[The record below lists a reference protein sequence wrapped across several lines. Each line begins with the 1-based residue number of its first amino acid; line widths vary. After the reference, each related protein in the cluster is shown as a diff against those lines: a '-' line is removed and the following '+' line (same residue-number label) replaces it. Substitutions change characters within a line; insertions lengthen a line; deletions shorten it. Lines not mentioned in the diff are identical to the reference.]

1 MHPKLASHPFWL
13 VGFRPFFSLACLAG
27 FALPLLWILLF
38 VGWIPAS
45 MQSFSSMQW
54 HAHEMFFGF
63 GWAVIGGFLLTATK
77 NWVQI
82 RGFHGYAL
90 MALSVAWLLE
100 RFGMWFE
107 AKLPWLVFV
116 VSNNLFLVS
125 IVAMLAWTLIR
136 HRKTDSYRDNYFFLL
151 VLPMFLAAKYLMLN
165 AEYFSLGVSMAIGL
179 FRMAFLIMLERTLT
193 QFMKS
198 AFQVELLRNS
208 SLDKS
213 IKLLGVVMVFEQ
225 LLPSSVSTLTAL
237 VLAVLL
243 SFRFAFWKPH
253 LAMRRIDIGVMYLG
267 YLFIVT
273 QLLMLAAR
281 QFVEPELIG
290 GVVTHVFTFGVMG
303 LIIPGM
309 LIRISKGHTGRKVSF
324 DVGDKAVLWMMI
336 LAFVSRLIA
345 PQFFPANYLHWVTLA
360 AIAWSSAF
368 AILGWRYIPYLMQP
382 RVDGKEH

>member
-1 MHPKLASHPFWL
+1 
-13 VGFRPFFSLACLAG
+13 
-27 FALPLLWILLF
+27 
-38 VGWIPAS
+38 
-45 MQSFSSMQW
+45 
-54 HAHEMFFGF
+54 MFFGF

-107 AKLPWLVFV
+107 ARLPQFVFI

-125 IVAMLAWTLIR
+125 IVAMLGWTLIR

-151 VLPMFLAAKYLMLN
+151 VLPMFLVAKYLMLN
-165 AEYFSLGVSMAIGL
+165 AEYFSLGASMAIGL
-179 FRMAFLIMLERTLT
+179 FRLAFLVMLERTLT

-198 AFQVELLRNS
+198 AFQVEILRNS

-225 LLPSSVSTLTAL
+225 LLPPLASTLTAL

-243 SFRFAFWKPH
+243 SVRFAFWKPH

-267 YLFIVT
+267 YLSIVT

-281 QFVEPELIG
+281 QFVQPELIG

-336 LAFVSRLIA
+336 LAFVSRVIA
-345 PQFFPANYLHWVTLA
+345 PQFFPANYLHLVTLA
-360 AIAWSSAF
+360 AIAWSLGF